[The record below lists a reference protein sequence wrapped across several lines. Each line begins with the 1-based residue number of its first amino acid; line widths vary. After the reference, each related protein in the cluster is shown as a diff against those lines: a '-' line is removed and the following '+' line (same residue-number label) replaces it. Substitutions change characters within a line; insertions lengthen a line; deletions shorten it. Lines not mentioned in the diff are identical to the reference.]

1 MAIRY
6 SAKLPSQLPS
16 SLTVYRLAPPQSTTS
31 QVAAMSQRFG
41 LSGKMREFITSDDW
55 TSYHEGRFRVSV
67 HRNSGALRYINRDKY
82 GIEPEN
88 DFKLSPKETE
98 RIAQEFLGRTQIY
111 PAKQSRLHKITHL
124 RSGVSDIKGKERT
137 ERLIDAGV
145 IYRRLVD
152 ETPVEGPGGYAMV
165 NVDPDGEVV
174 GMRSVWRQTLKREA
188 KVKIIPVGQA
198 LETFEKLV
206 SKVEG
211 ELTVT
216 TANFGYFEQSEV
228 DRQSYL
234 EPAYVFIY
242 VVQNGEVAHKSIEV
256 IAAGQQTFAKLKGR
270 KRFDAGEQKKREP
283 SKAGQGK
290 KGSEASNA
298 SKSRKRG

>member
-1 MAIRY
+1 
-6 SAKLPSQLPS
+6 
-16 SLTVYRLAPPQSTTS
+16 
-31 QVAAMSQRFG
+31 MSQRFG
-41 LSGKMREFITSDDW
+41 LSGKMREFITSEDW

-82 GIEPEN
+82 AMEPES

-98 RIAQEFLGRTQIY
+98 RIAQEFLGRTKLY
-111 PAKQSRLHKITHL
+111 PAQQSRLHKITHL
-124 RSGVSDIKGKERT
+124 RSAVSDTKGKERT

-152 ETPVEGPGGYAMV
+152 ETPVDGPGGYAMV
-165 NVDPDGEVV
+165 NVDPEGEVA
-174 GMRSVWRQTLKREA
+174 GLRSVWRQTLQSEA
-188 KVKIIPVGQA
+188 KVKIIPVSQA
-198 LETFEKLV
+198 LEAFEKLV

-216 TANFGYFEQSEV
+216 TANFGYFEQGEV

-242 VVQNGEVAHKSIEV
+242 VVQNGEVAHKSVEV
-256 IAAGQQTFAKLKGR
+256 IAAGQQTFAKLKGK
-270 KRFDAGEQKKREP
+270 KRFDAGEQKKRGP
-283 SKAGQGK
+283 YQAGQGK
-290 KGSEASNA
+290 KGSKASKA
-298 SKSRKRG
+298 SKSRKRP

>member
-1 MAIRY
+1 MAINY
-6 SAKLPSQLPS
+6 AAKLPSQVPP

-41 LSGKMREFITSDDW
+41 LSGKMREFIMSEDW

-67 HRNSGALRYINRDKY
+67 HRKSGALRYINRDKY
-82 GIEPEN
+82 GIEPES
-88 DFKLSPKETE
+88 DFKLSPKETK
-98 RIAQEFLGRTQIY
+98 RIAQEFLGRIKIY
-111 PAKQSRLHKITHL
+111 PAKQAHLHKITHL
-124 RSGVSDIKGKERT
+124 RSGVSDIKGKKRT

-165 NVDPDGEVV
+165 NIDSEGEVV
-174 GMRSVWRQTLKREA
+174 GMRSVWRQTFRREA
-188 KVKIIPVGQA
+188 KVKILPVSQA
-198 LETFEKLV
+198 LETFERLV

-216 TANFGYFEQSEV
+216 TANFGYFEQSDF

-270 KRFDAGEQKKREP
+270 KRFDAGEQKKR
-283 SKAGQGK
+283 
-290 KGSEASNA
+290 
-298 SKSRKRG
+298 

>member
-6 SAKLPSQLPS
+6 EAKLPSHVPPS
-16 SLTVYRLAPPQSTTS
+16 LRVYRLAPPQSMTS
-31 QVAAMSQRFG
+31 QVATLSQRFG
-41 LSGKMREFITSDDW
+41 LSGKLREFIMSEDW
-55 TSYHEGRFRVSV
+55 TSYQEGRFRVSV
-67 HRNSGALRYINRDKY
+67 HRKSGALRYINRDKY
-82 GIEPEN
+82 GIEAQS
-88 DFKLSPKETE
+88 DFKLSPKETK
-98 RIAQEFLGRTQIY
+98 RIAQEFLERTKIY
-111 PAKQSRLHKITHL
+111 PAKHARLHKITHL
-124 RSGVSDIKGKERT
+124 RSGVSDIKGKKRT

-165 NVDPDGEVV
+165 NIDPEGEVV
-174 GMRSVWRQTLKREA
+174 GMRSVWRQALGREA
-188 KVKIIPVGQA
+188 KVKIIPVGRA
-198 LETFEKLV
+198 LETFERLV

-216 TANFGYFEQSEV
+216 TANFGYFEQSEL
-228 DRQSYL
+228 DRQSHL

-256 IAAGQQTFAKLKGR
+256 VAAGQQTFARLKGK

-283 SKAGQGK
+283 SKGD
-290 KGSEASNA
+290 
-298 SKSRKRG
+298 